1 MTDLM
6 TPIPFAQLMRWILAE
21 RQAGSVLACTGR
33 FSPRPASSC
42 PCLASGSRRP
52 LAPPPARTRSWRRT

>member
-21 RQAGSVLACTGR
+21 RQAGSVFGLHRA
-33 FSPRPASSC
+33 FQPAPGKLLS
-42 PCLASGSRRP
+42 LFGERRP